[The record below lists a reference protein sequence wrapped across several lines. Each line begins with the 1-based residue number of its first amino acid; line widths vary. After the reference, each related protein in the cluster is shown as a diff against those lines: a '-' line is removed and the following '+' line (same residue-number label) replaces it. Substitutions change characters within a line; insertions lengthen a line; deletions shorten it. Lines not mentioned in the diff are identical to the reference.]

1 MPTNNRTIT
10 TITDV
15 VDDMNSNLQS
25 LEQGQ
30 KYTLE
35 ELVGKENWLSIPK
48 GLRNRLGQAFKALAT
63 NGSLPVSYADDTSSH
78 KAQYE
83 LK

>member
-1 MPTNNRTIT
+1 MPTNNRAIT

-15 VDDMNSNLQS
+15 VDAMNSNLQT

-35 ELVGKENWLSIPK
+35 QLVGKANWLSIHK
-48 GLRNRLGQAFKALAT
+48 GRRTRLGQAFKALAT
-63 NGSLPVSYADDTSSH
+63 SGSLPVSYFDSTSSN
-78 KAQYE
+78 KSLYQ

>member
-1 MPTNNRTIT
+1 MPTNNRTIN
-10 TITDV
+10 TIADA
-15 VDDMNSNLQS
+15 VDAMNSNLQN

-35 ELVGKENWLSIPK
+35 QLVGEENWRSIPK
-48 GLRNRLGQAFKALAT
+48 GRRNRLGQAFKALAT
-63 NGSLPVSYADDTSSH
+63 NGSLPVSYVGDTSSH
-78 KAQYE
+78 KALYE